1 MRVFAGPNGSGKTT
15 IFKEILQSKDVNL
28 GVYVN
33 ADEIEVLLREGCLSF
48 NDFYLQP
55 TIDDIQNWF
64 KHSKFASV
72 KRKEPEL
79 WNKLTITGNVMQV
92 DTDIDSYIA
101 ADIAEFIRRQ
111 LLAGGMSFTYETV
124 MSHPDKVHF
133 MQKAQMQGYRVYLYY
148 IATEA
153 PEINI
158 SRVNVRVTMNG
169 HNVAPD
175 VITSRYY
182 KSLGLLKAAV
192 KNSDRSYVFD
202 NSGSSAVFIAEIT
215 NGNYVMRNEIAA
227 TPAWVEKYL
236 FE

>member
-15 IFKEILQSKDVNL
+15 IFKEILQSKAVNL

-33 ADEIEVLLREGCLSF
+33 ADEIEALLREGRLSF
-48 NDFYLQP
+48 HAFLLQP
-55 TIDDIQNWF
+55 TIEDIQNWF

-72 KRKEPEL
+72 KRNEPEL
-79 WNKLTITGNVMQV
+79 WKKLTLTGNVVQI

-111 LLAGGMSFTYETV
+111 LLANGMNFTYETV
-124 MSHPDKVHF
+124 MSHPDKVRF
-133 MQKAQMQGYRVYLYY
+133 MEKAREQDYRVYLYF

-158 SRVNVRVTMNG
+158 SRVSVRVALNG
-169 HNVAPD
+169 HNVATD
-175 VITSRYY
+175 VITRRYY
-182 KSLGLLKAAV
+182 KSLGLLKSAV
-192 KNSDRSYVFD
+192 KHSDRAYVFD
-202 NSGSSAVFIAEIT
+202 NSGSKAVFIAEIS
-215 NGNYVMRNEIAA
+215 NGVQVLRNEIVA